1 MGFFKIFPL
10 KFKKMIKIKKSKKNV
25 VVNMD
30 MVRVS
35 IARCSNNCKI
45 KNKYVNFNLEIKT
58 FCSKN

>member
-1 MGFFKIFPL
+1 
-10 KFKKMIKIKKSKKNV
+10 MIKIKKKEHCCKYGHGQGV
-25 VVNMD
+25 F
-30 MVRVS
+30 